1 MKRKLLA
8 TLVLGFL
15 CFAVTGWASPEGDL
29 QFLGFSNEMINEV
42 NSVLDIENNEFVQ
55 TPKNETKKPKDNKT
69 EADYLQEQLV
79 ELANS
84 RAITASR
91 KPKSE
96 EIRNKTMD
104 FWMKMQ
110 PANPNDPVT
119 DDLRSQI
126 LAGLRESLTLAGYSI
141 IQLDLLDLPP
151 EMRENK
157 FRAVVRVTKP
167 LKTKNSYKEIQNNL
181 REIKEICSIAATI
194 NGKNYLSELTTFVA
208 ENPKNKYYYEKTIL
222 RY

>member
-1 MKRKLLA
+1 MNKKLLA
-8 TLVLGFL
+8 SFIIGFL
-15 CFAVTGWASPEGDL
+15 CFAVTGWSSPEGDL
-29 QFLGFSNEMINEV
+29 QFLGFSNEMIDQV
-42 NSVLDIENNEFVQ
+42 NQVLDIENNEFVQ
-55 TPKNETKKPKDNKT
+55 TPKNDTQRPEDIKS

-84 RAITASR
+84 RAISAGR
-91 KPKSE
+91 KDKSE
-96 EIRNKTMD
+96 EIRNKTLN
-104 FWMKMQ
+104 FWSKMQ
-110 PANPNDPVT
+110 PASPNDPVT
-119 DDLRSQI
+119 DELRSQI

-151 EMRENK
+151 EMSENK

-167 LKTKNSYKEIQNNL
+167 LKTRNSYSEIQNNL
-181 REIKEICSIAATI
+181 KEIKEICSLAATI
-194 NGKNYLSELTTFVA
+194 EGKNYLSELTTFVA